1 MKPVDDQLYQ
11 VYLLRLWRNRTDV
24 PWRAT
29 LTSGEGSTQRHFATL
44 EALLHFLENDVDQS
58 TIRSK

>member
-11 VYLLRLWRNRTDV
+11 VYLLRFWRNRTDA

-29 LTSGEGSTQRHFATL
+29 LESGSGGVQRHFATVQEL
-44 EALLHFLENDVDQS
+44 VHFLETNSDQP
-58 TIRSK
+58 TTHSK

>member
-1 MKPVDDQLYQ
+1 MKTVDDQLYQ

-29 LTSGEGSTQRHFATL
+29 LENSEGDTQHHFATVQEL
-44 EALLHFLENDVDQS
+44 VRFLENDGDQPNANS
-58 TIRSK
+58 E